1 MKLLLLERQTFRQYY
16 RYFAT
21 FISILLF
28 TLMLFYVGVFKPL
41 DNGSTLDIPFLV
53 VLGAYTMSIPLIL
66 FPHLYHETNVHFVS
80 SLPVT
85 RMEMFISKYLL
96 GLIFGLTVIL
106 GYCSLTTL
114 LVGTQALWIQQVTH
128 YLFLFL
134 FVRNSHSN
142 GTDTIYKCYRIIHFT
157 F

>member
-66 FPHLYHETNVHFVS
+66 VPHLYHETNVH
-80 SLPVT
+80 
-85 RMEMFISKYLL
+85 
-96 GLIFGLTVIL
+96 
-106 GYCSLTTL
+106 
-114 LVGTQALWIQQVTH
+114 QQVFIGLNLWFNRYFRLLLINNTSSRH
-128 YLFLFL
+128 TGFVDSASHTLSFLVSLLLSCVCVMLLYL
-134 FVRNSHSN
+134 R
-142 GTDTIYKCYRIIHFT
+142 
-157 F
+157 